1 MARKATGNDTSNRS
15 KKTEVSTQPAVVQ
28 TASEVR
34 KNGEMINLVPSNR
47 PANIPAN
54 IEEKIRRRAYEIYL
68 ERRATAS
75 ENGDQNQ
82 DWLVAEREIR
92 SGEGSRERHLA

>member
-1 MARKATGNDTSNRS
+1 
-15 KKTEVSTQPAVVQ
+15 
-28 TASEVR
+28 
-34 KNGEMINLVPSNR
+34 MINLVPSNR
-47 PANIPAN
+47 PVN

-92 SGEGSRERHLA
+92 SREGSREQQMA

>member
-1 MARKATGNDTSNRS
+1 MARKTTGNDTLNRS
-15 KKTEVSTQPAVVQ
+15 KKVEVSTQPAVVQ

-47 PANIPAN
+47 PVN

-92 SGEGSRERHLA
+92 SREGSREQQMA

>member
-1 MARKATGNDTSNRS
+1 MARKTTGNDTLNRS
-15 KKTEVSTQPAVVQ
+15 KKVEVSTQPAVVQ

-34 KNGEMINLVPSNR
+34 KNGEMINLVPSHR
-47 PANIPAN
+47 PVA

-75 ENGDQNQ
+75 GENGDQNQ

-92 SGEGSRERHLA
+92 SREGIREQQMA

>member
-1 MARKATGNDTSNRS
+1 MARKATGNGTPNRS
-15 KKTEVSTQPAVVQ
+15 KKAEVPTQPAVVQ

-47 PANIPAN
+47 PVN

-92 SGEGSRERHLA
+92 SREGRREQQMA

>member
-1 MARKATGNDTSNRS
+1 MARKATGNDTPNRS
-15 KKTEVSTQPAVVQ
+15 KKAEVSTPPAVVQ

-47 PANIPAN
+47 PVN

-68 ERRATAS
+68 ERRATAGG

-82 DWLVAEREIR
+82 DWLVAEQEIR
-92 SGEGSRERHLA
+92 SRESSRERHLA